1 MKEILT
7 DLFRRY
13 TSRKFLAAAAA
24 FTIVLLDGLGAAE
37 FTAEVLAIAST
48 GIVAYIGAEATGD
61 AITRMNSKK

>member
-1 MKEILT
+1 MSEVLL

-13 TSRKFLAAAAA
+13 SSRKFLAAGAA

-48 GIVAYIGAEATGD
+48 GLVAYIGAEATGD
-61 AITRMNSKK
+61 AITRMKKK